1 VVPIREALFYEGLEE
16 QKVRCLLCPHRCRL
30 RPGQTGI
37 CRVRSNDQ
45 GRLYSRNYAEV
56 ASMALDPIEKKPLY
70 HFYPGRNILS
80 IGTVGCNL
88 KCGFCQNYQLAHQDP
103 STIPVAAAE
112 MARLAPHSVADDS
125 IGLAFTYNE
134 PGIWFE
140 YLLEVAGL
148 LKELNL
154 KVVLVSNGFIEEKPL
169 RQLLPLVDAM
179 NIDVK
184 AFSESFYR
192 RNCKGRLAP
201 VQKCVETA
209 AAGQVHVEATTLLI
223 PGENDSEEEMR
234 SLASWLG
241 ALNWHIPLHLS
252 RYHPAYKFS
261 MPPTDLAV
269 MARSRD
275 IAREYLDFVY
285 LGNLAAENNTYC
297 INCQALLIR
306 RGGYRVDVVNWTEG
320 KCSQC
325 GAQVDYIKD

>member
-1 VVPIREALFYEGLEE
+1 MIHEALFYEGLED
-16 QKVRCLLCPHRCRL
+16 QRVHCLLCPHQCRL

-37 CRVRSNDQ
+37 CRVRSNVD
-45 GRLYSRNYAEV
+45 GCLYSRNYGEV
-56 ASMALDPIEKKPLY
+56 ASIALDPIEKKPLY

-80 IGTVGCNL
+80 IGTVGCNF

-103 STIPVAAAE
+103 STTSVAAAE
-112 MARLAPHSVADDS
+112 MARLALHSIADDS

-140 YLLEVAGL
+140 YIMDVAGL
-148 LKELNL
+148 LKELEL

-201 VQKCVETA
+201 VQKCVEVA
-209 AAGQVHVEATTLLI
+209 VEQVHVEATTLLI
-223 PGENDSEEEMR
+223 PGENDGEQEIR

-241 ALNWHIPLHLS
+241 SLNRHIPLHLS

-261 MPPTDLAV
+261 IAPTDPTV
-269 MARSRD
+269 MIRSRD

-285 LGNLAAENNTYC
+285 MGNLAAENNTHC
-297 INCQALLIR
+297 LNCRALLIR
-306 RGGYRVDVVNWTEG
+306 RSGYMIDIVNWERG
-320 KCSQC
+320 KCSEC
-325 GAQVDYIKD
+325 GAKVDYIKPGDN

>member
-1 VVPIREALFYEGLEE
+1 MPIHEALFYEGLED

-30 RPGQTGI
+30 RPGQIGI
-37 CRVRSNDQ
+37 CRVRSNVD

-56 ASMALDPIEKKPLY
+56 ASIALDPIEKKPLY
-70 HFYPGRNILS
+70 HFYPGHNILS
-80 IGTVGCNL
+80 IGTVGCNF

-103 STIPVAAAE
+103 PTTDVSAAE
-112 MARLAPHSVADDS
+112 IARLAVHSVTDNS

-134 PGIWFE
+134 PGIWLE
-140 YLLEVAGL
+140 YILDVARI
-148 LKELNL
+148 LKEMEL

-184 AFSESFYR
+184 AFSEDFYR
-192 RNCKGRLAP
+192 RNCKGRLVP
-201 VQKCVETA
+201 VQKCVET

-234 SLASWLG
+234 SLAAWLG
-241 ALNWHIPLHLS
+241 SLNRHIPLHLS
-252 RYHPAYKFS
+252 RYHPAYQFS
-261 MPPTDLAV
+261 IAPTDPTV
-269 MARSRD
+269 MVRSRD

-285 LGNLAAENNTYC
+285 LGNLAAENNTHC

-306 RGGYRVDVVNWTEG
+306 RTGYRVDIVNWQEG

-325 GAQVDYIKD
+325 GAKVDYIKPL